1 MALTQLHII
10 SLFRKHE
17 KCFKRL
23 NGQFLET
30 SDSYEYEYN
39 RGFPNEALDFDIT
52 YAFFFFLLVQAKFPE
67 ALSYI

>member
-52 YAFFFFLLVQAKFPE
+52 YAFFFF
-67 ALSYI
+67 